1 MKTLFTTII
10 ALIIAT
16 LTFAQDGNTITVQVP
31 NATSDKGTIE
41 YGIYD
46 QNTFMKAAPVFSASV
61 EIKDGKAVAVF
72 ENVPAGEYAIM
83 ALHDLNGN
91 GRMDFES
98 NGMPKEAYGMSNN
111 SMSYGP
117 PTWDDAK
124 ITLDKDQEITI
135 KL

>member
-16 LTFAQDGNTITVQVP
+16 LTFAQDGNTITIEVL
-31 NATSDKGTIE
+31 NATNDEGSIE

-72 ENVPAGEYAIM
+72 ENVPNGDYAIM
-83 ALHDLNGN
+83 ALHDMNGN
-91 GRMDFES
+91 GKMDFQS

-111 SMSYGP
+111 PMSFGP
-117 PTWDDAK
+117 PTWADAK
-124 ITLDKDQEITI
+124 VTVDKDQEITI
-135 KL
+135 RL